1 MSTRGVG
8 GRGSRVLHAIFGEG
22 GEEYY
27 WIQVTWI
34 LFNSLFFI
42 CYSCSL

>member
-22 GEEYY
+22 GEEEYY

-34 LFNSLFFI
+34 LFNSLFF
-42 CYSCSL
+42 YLLFL